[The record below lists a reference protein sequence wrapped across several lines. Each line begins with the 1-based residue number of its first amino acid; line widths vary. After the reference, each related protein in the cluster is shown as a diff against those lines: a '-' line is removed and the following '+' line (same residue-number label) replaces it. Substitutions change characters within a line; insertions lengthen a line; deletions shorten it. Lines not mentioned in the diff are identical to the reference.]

1 MRARPAGWAQSSV
14 STIPLVLADE
24 RRHIGRGSLLRRAR
38 PPWLGLVVGPDS
50 EARLPQSPAVR
61 EGVATDAAAELS
73 LPVRLLLV
81 ITGPSLIH
89 GVADRFVSRWAELE
103 PTQGLTYGLTGTP
116 GTLSDWSP
124 EGRAR
129 VAEALRDG
137 LDELDRT
144 PRGDRADRRAAAVM
158 RDRLQTWLA
167 SAAAQDWA
175 LQLDAGFS
183 APPAM
188 DRIALSTAPLV
199 DASDAELLASRLEG
213 LPRGMQGYAA
223 ALRLGLDQGRPGPRV
238 LAERLVAMLRESAR
252 RDGGYFRGLAAR
264 AAALPGVDARAAG
277 QLDTAG
283 RAADAAFDELAEWL
297 ERDYLPHAT
306 QDAAVGP
313 ERYARALQEHLGQT
327 ADPVELAAWGWEEL
341 DRLEQEMRHEAA
353 ARWPGLPVHE
363 VLDRLDNDPS
373 EPSAAGADEL
383 LDWLHRVDQQ
393 VAQRLAEEFDIPP
406 QLGELRHQLAPP
418 GSPAGAY
425 YLPPTEDGARPGVV
439 VWTVPAGRVPLWRWQ
454 TFSHHEG
461 IPGHH
466 LELGGV
472 RFLPAP
478 LTRFQTGLCEISG
491 YTEGWGLYAERFM
504 DELGAFDRPATR
516 LGFLV
521 SQTFRAVR
529 VVADTGLHLG
539 LRVPAGLADPAAGQI
554 ITPEVAVGLLV
565 RQGWQTQD
573 FARSEVLRY
582 LGNPGQAVAYKI
594 GEREWRR
601 VRAQA
606 RQRNPG
612 LTNRQFHT
620 TALRLG
626 PLPLRLLGPEIL
638 TALGDGTQ

>member
-1 MRARPAGWAQSSV
+1 MPAA
-14 STIPLVLADE
+14 
-24 RRHIGRGSLLRRAR
+24 
-38 PPWLGLVVGPDS
+38 GLS
-50 EARLPQSPAVR
+50 W
-61 EGVATDAAAELS
+61 
-73 LPVRLLLV
+73 PVRLLLV
-81 ITGPSLIH
+81 MAGPSLIH

-103 PTQGLTYGLTGTP
+103 PTQGLTYGLSGTP
-116 GTLSDWSP
+116 GRLSDWSP

-129 VAEALRDG
+129 LAEALRDG
-137 LDELDRT
+137 LDALDRT
-144 PRGDRADRRAAAVM
+144 PLGDGADRRAAAVM

-188 DRIALSTAPLV
+188 DRIALSTAPLSN
-199 DASDAELLASRLEG
+199 AGDAELLAARLEG

-238 LAERLVAMLRESAR
+238 LAERLIEMLRESAR
-252 RDGGYFRGLAAR
+252 CDGGYFRALAAR

-277 QLDTAG
+277 QLATAG
-283 RAADAAFDELAEWL
+283 RDADAAFEELADWL
-297 ERDYLPHAT
+297 EREYLPHAA

-313 ERYARALQEHLGQT
+313 ERYARALAEHLGQT
-327 ADPVELAAWGWEEL
+327 ADPVELAVWGWEEL
-341 DRLEQEMRHEAA
+341 GRLEQEMRQEAA
-353 ARWPGLPVHE
+353 AGWPGLGLPE

-373 EPSAAGADEL
+373 EPSAAGPDEL
-383 LDWLHRVDQQ
+383 LEWLGQIDQR
-393 VAQRLAEEFDIPP
+393 VAQRLAEEFDIPR

-418 GSPAGAY
+418 GSAAGAY
-425 YLPPTEDGARPGVV
+425 YLPPTEDGVRPGVV

-472 RFLPAP
+472 RFLPVP
-478 LTRFQTGLCEISG
+478 LSRFQTGLCEISG
-491 YTEGWGLYAERFM
+491 YSEGWGLYAERFM
-504 DELGAFDRPATR
+504 DELGAFDHPATR

-539 LRVPAGLADPAAGQI
+539 LRVPAGLADPAAGQV
-554 ITPEVAVGLLV
+554 ITPKVAVGLLV
-565 RQGWQTQD
+565 RHGRQTQD
-573 FARSEVLRY
+573 FAQSEVLRY
-582 LGNPGQAVAYKI
+582 LGNPGQAVTYKI

-606 RQRNPG
+606 RQRIPG

-626 PLPLRLLGPEIL
+626 PVPLRLLGPEVL
-638 TALGDGTQ
+638 SALGDATQ

>member
-1 MRARPAGWAQSSV
+1 
-14 STIPLVLADE
+14 
-24 RRHIGRGSLLRRAR
+24 
-38 PPWLGLVVGPDS
+38 
-50 EARLPQSPAVR
+50 
-61 EGVATDAAAELS
+61 

-144 PRGDRADRRAAAVM
+144 PLGDRADRRAAAVM
-158 RDRLQTWLA
+158 RDRLQSWLA

-313 ERYARALQEHLGQT
+313 ERYARALQEHLGRT

-373 EPSAAGADEL
+373 EPSAAGPDDL

-582 LGNPGQAVAYKI
+582 LGASSGTPAHPRADQPTVPHDGATARSTAAQTPRTGNPH
-594 GEREWRR
+594 RPRR
-601 VRAQA
+601 RHPMTTPPPAAADQV
-606 RQRNPG
+606 P
-612 LTNRQFHT
+612 LTW
-620 TALRLG
+620 AG
-626 PLPLRLLGPEIL
+626 VG
-638 TALGDGTQ
+638 

>member
-1 MRARPAGWAQSSV
+1 MA
-14 STIPLVLADE
+14 
-24 RRHIGRGSLLRRAR
+24 
-38 PPWLGLVVGPDS
+38 
-50 EARLPQSPAVR
+50 
-61 EGVATDAAAELS
+61 
-73 LPVRLLLV
+73 
-81 ITGPSLIH
+81 GPSPIH
-89 GVADRFVSRWAELE
+89 DLADRFVSRWAEQE
-103 PTQGLTYGLTGTP
+103 PTEGLLSGLAGTP
-116 GTLSDWSP
+116 GRLSDWSP

-144 PRGDRADRRAAAVM
+144 PLGDGTDRRGAAVM

-167 SAAAQDWA
+167 SAAAQDWT
-175 LQLDAGFS
+175 LELDAAFS
-183 APPAM
+183 SPPAM

-313 ERYARALQEHLGQT
+313 ERYARAFQEHLGQT

>member
-1 MRARPAGWAQSSV
+1 MA
-14 STIPLVLADE
+14 
-24 RRHIGRGSLLRRAR
+24 
-38 PPWLGLVVGPDS
+38 
-50 EARLPQSPAVR
+50 
-61 EGVATDAAAELS
+61 
-73 LPVRLLLV
+73 
-81 ITGPSLIH
+81 GPSLVY

-103 PTQGLTYGLTGTP
+103 PTQGLISGLAGTP
-116 GTLSDWSP
+116 GRLSDWSP

-144 PRGDRADRRAAAVM
+144 PLEDGRDRRAAAVM
-158 RDRLQTWLA
+158 RDRLQSWLA
-167 SAAAQDWA
+167 SAAARDWSV
-175 LQLDAGFS
+175 QLDAGFS

-188 DRIALSTAPLV
+188 DRMALSTAPLA
-199 DASDAELLASRLEG
+199 DAGDAELLAARLEG
-213 LPRGMQGYAA
+213 LPSGMEGYAA
-223 ALRLGLDQGRPGPRV
+223 ALRRGLDEGRPGPRV
-238 LAERLVAMLRESAR
+238 LAERLVGMLRETAR
-252 RDGGYFRGLAAR
+252 GDGGYFRGLAGR
-264 AAALPGVDARAAG
+264 AAALPGVNNRAG
-277 QLDTAG
+277 QLASAG
-283 RAADAAFDELAEWL
+283 LAADAAFEELADWL
-297 ERDYLPHAT
+297 EREYLPHAA

-313 ERYARALQEHLGQT
+313 ERYARALQEHLGLT

-341 DRLEQEMRHEAA
+341 GRLEQEMRRDAA
-353 ARWPGLPVHE
+353 AGWPRLGLAE

-373 EPSAAGADEL
+373 EPSAAGPDEL
-383 LDWLHRVDQQ
+383 LDWLRRVDQQ

-418 GSPAGAY
+418 GSAAGAY

-439 VWTVPAGRVPLWRWQ
+439 IWTVTAGRVPLWRWQ

-472 RFLPAP
+472 RFLPVP
-478 LTRFQTGLCEISG
+478 LSRFQTGLCEISG
-491 YTEGWGLYAERFM
+491 YSEGWGLYAERFM

-521 SQTFRAVR
+521 SQSFRAVR
-529 VVADTGLHLG
+529 VVVDTGLHLG
-539 LRVPAGLADPAAGQI
+539 LRVPTGLDDPAAGQI
-554 ITPEVAVGLLV
+554 ITPQVAVGLLV
-565 RQGWQTQD
+565 RHGWQTQD
-573 FARSEVLRY
+573 FAQSEVLRY

-606 RQRNPG
+606 RQRIPG

-626 PLPLRLLGPEIL
+626 PLPLRLLGPEVL
-638 TALGDGTQ
+638 TALGDAPNDHASAGSCGASVSDPDRLELLQEQGDVPDLDIEMEAPAALPSGPTPSSVQRAHGQPSGLVWHQDQLPASP

>member
-1 MRARPAGWAQSSV
+1 
-14 STIPLVLADE
+14 LADGE
-24 RRHIGRGSLLRRAR
+24 GDDGGSVQMPAA
-38 PPWLGLVVGPDS
+38 GLS
-50 EARLPQSPAVR
+50 W
-61 EGVATDAAAELS
+61 
-73 LPVRLLLV
+73 PVRLLLV
-81 ITGPSLIH
+81 MAGQNPVF
-89 GVADRFVSRWAELE
+89 GVADRFVRRYATLE
-103 PTQGLTYGLTGTP
+103 PTDGLIYGLAGTP
-116 GTLSDWSP
+116 GRLSDWSP

-137 LDELDRT
+137 LQELDRT
-144 PRGDRADRRAAAVM
+144 PLGDGADRRAAAVM

-167 SAAAQDWA
+167 SAAARDWA

-188 DRIALSTAPLV
+188 DRIALNTAPLA
-199 DASDAELLASRLEG
+199 DAGHAELLAARLQG
-213 LPRGMQGYAA
+213 LPSGMQGYAA
-223 ALRLGLDQGRPGPRV
+223 ALRLGLDEGRPGPRILV
-238 LAERLVAMLRESAR
+238 ERLVESLRESAR
-252 RDGGYFRGLAAR
+252 CDGGYFRGLAAR

-277 QLDTAG
+277 RLAAAG
-283 RAADAAFDELAEWL
+283 RGADAAFEELADWL
-297 ERDYLPHAT
+297 EQAYLPHAA
-306 QDAAVGP
+306 QGAAVGP
-313 ERYARALQEHLGQT
+313 ERYARALQEHLGLI

-341 DRLEQEMRHEAA
+341 GRLEQEMRREAEA
-353 ARWPGLPVHE
+353 GWPGLGLVE
-363 VLDRLDNDPS
+363 VLERLDNDPA
-373 EPSAAGADEL
+373 EPSAAGPDEL
-383 LDWLHRVDQQ
+383 LEWLGQIDQR
-393 VAQRLAEEFDIPP
+393 VAQRLAEEFDIP
-406 QLGELRHQLAPP
+406 
-418 GSPAGAY
+418 GSAAGAY

-472 RFLPAP
+472 RFLPVP
-478 LTRFQTGLCEISG
+478 LSRFQTGLCEISG

-521 SQTFRAVR
+521 SQSFRAVR
-529 VVADTGLHLG
+529 VVVDTGLHLG
-539 LRVPAGLADPAAGQI
+539 LRVPAGLDDPAAGQV

-565 RQGWQTQD
+565 RHGWQTLD

-594 GEREWRR
+594 GEREWCQ

-606 RQRNPG
+606 RQRIPG

-626 PLPLRLLGPEIL
+626 PLPLRLLGPEVL
-638 TALGDGTQ
+638 TALGDTTQ

>member
-1 MRARPAGWAQSSV
+1 
-14 STIPLVLADE
+14 
-24 RRHIGRGSLLRRAR
+24 
-38 PPWLGLVVGPDS
+38 
-50 EARLPQSPAVR
+50 
-61 EGVATDAAAELS
+61 
-73 LPVRLLLV
+73 LLV

-144 PRGDRADRRAAAVM
+144 PLGDGADRRAAAVM
-158 RDRLQTWLA
+158 RDRLQSWLA

-341 DRLEQEMRHEAA
+341 DRLGQEMRHEAA

-606 RQRNPG
+606 RQRIPG

-638 TALGDGTQ
+638 TALGDGAQ

>member
-1 MRARPAGWAQSSV
+1 
-14 STIPLVLADE
+14 
-24 RRHIGRGSLLRRAR
+24 
-38 PPWLGLVVGPDS
+38 
-50 EARLPQSPAVR
+50 
-61 EGVATDAAAELS
+61 

-144 PRGDRADRRAAAVM
+144 PLGDGADRRAAAVM
-158 RDRLQTWLA
+158 RDRLQSWLA

>member
-1 MRARPAGWAQSSV
+1 
-14 STIPLVLADE
+14 
-24 RRHIGRGSLLRRAR
+24 
-38 PPWLGLVVGPDS
+38 
-50 EARLPQSPAVR
+50 
-61 EGVATDAAAELS
+61 
-73 LPVRLLLV
+73 LLV

-144 PRGDRADRRAAAVM
+144 PLGDGADRRAAAVM
-158 RDRLQTWLA
+158 RDRLQSWLA

-606 RQRNPG
+606 RQRIPG

>member
-1 MRARPAGWAQSSV
+1 
-14 STIPLVLADE
+14 
-24 RRHIGRGSLLRRAR
+24 
-38 PPWLGLVVGPDS
+38 
-50 EARLPQSPAVR
+50 
-61 EGVATDAAAELS
+61 
-73 LPVRLLLV
+73 LLV

-144 PRGDRADRRAAAVM
+144 PLGDGADRRAAAVM
-158 RDRLQTWLA
+158 RDRLQSWLA

-199 DASDAELLASRLEG
+199 DTSDAELLASRLEG

-606 RQRNPG
+606 RQRIPG

-638 TALGDGTQ
+638 TALGDGAQ

>member
-1 MRARPAGWAQSSV
+1 
-14 STIPLVLADE
+14 
-24 RRHIGRGSLLRRAR
+24 
-38 PPWLGLVVGPDS
+38 
-50 EARLPQSPAVR
+50 
-61 EGVATDAAAELS
+61 

-144 PRGDRADRRAAAVM
+144 PLGDGADRRAAAVM
-158 RDRLQTWLA
+158 RDRLQSWLA

-606 RQRNPG
+606 RQRIPG

-626 PLPLRLLGPEIL
+626 PLPLRLLGPGIL